1 MEERI
6 RDLYRLPEGVLPQ
19 DVYLLDLAE
28 QCAQLEVRVREM
40 MENLSGHDR
49 GILES
54 YLELR
59 DELEYQTVKAAL
71 RFSKNVK

>member
-1 MEERI
+1 MEERL

-28 QCAQLEVRVREM
+28 QCAHLEVRVREM

-49 GILES
+49 GILET

>member
-1 MEERI
+1 MEERL